1 MSSHELSLMEKL
13 VVWLIHGI
21 LRAFAMTWKF
31 RVSGA
36 EHLRVAASCLPS
48 GSYAQI
54 CWHENILASIV
65 LMRGTKMAPL
75 ASLSKDGA
83 IVTAVME
90 KMKFKTIR
98 GSSSKGGSQ
107 AREEL
112 VRITADGY
120 LPTITPDGP
129 RGPRRVL
136 KSGVVDI
143 ARRAGIP
150 IVPFA
155 AVADRQW
162 VLRKSWDQFRIPKP
176 FATIHVVYGEPVAVP
191 LDAHGS
197 AFGEARARVQLAL
210 DSTQAAAETN
220 AGHSR

>member
-1 MSSHELSLMEKL
+1 MTARELTAAERFT
-13 VVWLIHGI
+13 VWLIHGV
-21 LRAFAMTWKF
+21 LQAFAMTWKF
-31 RVSGA
+31 RVSGDQ
-36 EHLRVAASCLPS
+36 HLRVAASCLPS

-65 LMRGTKMAPL
+65 LLRGTKTAPL

-90 KMKFKTIR
+90 KMRFRTIR
-98 GSSSKGGSQ
+98 GSSSRGGAE

-112 VRITADGY
+112 VKVTADGY

-155 AVADRQW
+155 AVADRHW
-162 VLRKSWDQFRIPKP
+162 VLHKSWDQFRIPKP
-176 FATIHVVYGEPVAVP
+176 FATIHVVYGEPVSVP
-191 LDAHGS
+191 PDAHGS
-197 AFGEARARVQLAL
+197 AFGEARARVQSAL
-210 DSTQAAAETN
+210 DSTQAAAEAN
-220 AGHSR
+220 ASRPG